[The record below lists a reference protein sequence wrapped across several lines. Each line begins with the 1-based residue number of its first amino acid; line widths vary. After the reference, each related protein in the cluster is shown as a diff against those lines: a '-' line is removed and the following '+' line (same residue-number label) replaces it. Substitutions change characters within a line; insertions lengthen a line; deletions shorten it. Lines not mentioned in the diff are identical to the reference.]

1 MYVYDWRNVRFGKGL
16 TDNLTAIL
24 TSTKTFSHDIGYKK
38 VIRRRCNLDP
48 LSLVIGCAAGA
59 VVGIVAGV
67 LVRKV
72 VAEKK
77 LGSAEAQARHIL
89 EDAIKNAESAKKESI
104 ISAKEEIFQ
113 MKKEADFDVK
123 ERRKE
128 VSRLE
133 RRVTQ
138 KEETLDA
145 KLDAIEKKEA
155 ALQEKHTEADNL
167 KAKIQAMMDEQIRI
181 LEKTAGLTKEDA
193 KAELVSK
200 LDSEMQHE
208 TAMKIAEYEER
219 FKDEADTKA
228 KDILSL
234 AIQRFAADHVSEV
247 AISVVQIPSDE
258 MKGRI
263 IGREGRNIRTIE
275 NLTGVELIIDDTPD
289 VITVSGFD
297 PIRREV
303 ARLAL
308 EKLVSDGRIH
318 PARIEEMV
326 EKARKDVESAAK
338 QAGEKAVFETGVHGL
353 HPELI
358 KLLGRM
364 KYRTSY
370 GQNAL
375 RHSIEVSM
383 LAGVIA
389 DEMGVDVTM
398 AKRAGLLHDIGKA
411 VTAEAEGSHI
421 QLGVEIAT
429 KYRENK
435 DIIHAIESH
444 HNDVEPQTVLDFIIQ
459 AADAL
464 SAARPGAR
472 REDVE
477 NYIKRLQKLE
487 EVAGDFEGVEKTF
500 AIQAGREV
508 RIMVK
513 PEMINDDKMKIL
525 ARDIAKKIENELDYP
540 GQIKVSVIRES
551 RTVDYAK

>member
-1 MYVYDWRNVRFGKGL
+1 M
-16 TDNLTAIL
+16 
-24 TSTKTFSHDIGYKK
+24 DI
-38 VIRRRCNLDP
+38 V
-48 LSLVIGCAAGA
+48 SMVIGIAIGLAVGA
-59 VVGIVAGV
+59 TAGV
-67 LVRKV
+67 LARKILL
-72 VAEKK
+72 EKRR
-77 LGSAEAQARHIL
+77 GNAEAQAKEIL
-89 EDAIKNAESAKKESI
+89 QNAIRDAESVKKESI
-104 ISAKEEIFQ
+104 LSAKEEIIQ
-113 MKKEADFDVK
+113 MKKDADNDVK

-145 KLDAIEKKEA
+145 KLDALEKKEA
-155 ALQEKHTEADNL
+155 TLQEKHREADEL
-167 KAKIQAMMDEQIRI
+167 KAKANDMLSQQITA
-181 LEKTAGLTKEDA
+181 LERVAGLTAEEA
-193 KAELVSK
+193 KAELVAK
-200 LDSEMQHE
+200 LDSEMRHA
-208 TAMKIAEYEER
+208 TAMKISEYETQ
-219 FKDEADTKA
+219 FKEEADAKA
-228 KDILSL
+228 RDILSL
-234 AIQRFAADHVSEV
+234 AIQRCAADHVSEV
-247 AISVVQIPSDE
+247 AISSVQLPNDD

-263 IGREGRNIRTIE
+263 IGREGRNIRAIE

-289 VITVSGFD
+289 IITVSGFD
-297 PIRREV
+297 PVRREI
-303 ARLAL
+303 ARIAL
-308 EKLVSDGRIH
+308 EKLIADGRIH
-318 PARIEEMV
+318 PARIEEMI
-326 EKARKDVESAAK
+326 EKAKREVESSMK

-358 KLLGRM
+358 RLLGKM

-389 DEMGVDVTM
+389 DEMGADVTV
-398 AKRAGLLHDIGKA
+398 ARRAGLLHDIGKA
-411 VTAEAEGSHI
+411 VTAEVEGSHV

-429 KYRENK
+429 KYHENK
-435 DIIHAIESH
+435 EIIHAIEAH
-444 HNDVEPQTVLDFIIQ
+444 HNDVDPVSVLDFIIQ
-459 AADAL
+459 AADAI

-487 EVAGDFEGVEKTF
+487 EVAGDFKGVEKTF

-513 PEMINDDKMKIL
+513 PDVIDDDSMKIL
-525 ARDIAKKIENELDYP
+525 ARDIAKKIEGELNYP

-551 RTVDYAK
+551 RYVDYAK

>member
-1 MYVYDWRNVRFGKGL
+1 MQWYFAVIIGAGALIVG
-16 TDNLTAIL
+16 TAI
-24 TSTKTFSHDIGYKK
+24 GYM
-38 VIRRRCNLDP
+38 IRK
-48 LSLVIGCAAGA
+48 
-59 VVGIVAGV
+59 GI
-67 LVRKV
+67 
-72 VAEKK
+72 AEAK
-77 LGSAEAQARHIL
+77 LGSAEQQAKRML
-89 EDAIKNAESAKKESI
+89 DDAMKNAESVRKESVL
-104 ISAKEEIFQ
+104 SAKEEIFQ
-113 MKKEADFDVK
+113 MKKEADFDLK

-133 RRVTQ
+133 RRIAQ

-145 KLDAIEKKEA
+145 KLEGLEKKEET
-155 ALQEKHTEADNL
+155 LSEKFKEVDAVKAEISETL
-167 KAKIQAMMDEQIRI
+167 KKQIAS
-181 LEKTAGLTKEDA
+181 LEKIAGLTTEEA
-193 KAELVSK
+193 KAELVAR
-200 LDSEMQHE
+200 LDSEMRHE
-208 TAMKIAEYEER
+208 TALKIAEYDAR
-219 FKDEADTKA
+219 FREEADAKA
-228 KDILSL
+228 KEILSL
-234 AIQRFAADHVSEV
+234 AIQRCAADHVSEV
-247 AISVVQIPSDE
+247 AISTVQIPGDE

-297 PIRREV
+297 PVRREV
-303 ARLAL
+303 ARIAL
-308 EKLVSDGRIH
+308 EKLISDGRIH

-326 EKARKDVESAAK
+326 EKARREVENATK

-353 HPELI
+353 HPDLI

-364 KYRTSY
+364 KYRTSF

-383 LAGVIA
+383 LSGAIA
-389 DEMGVDVTM
+389 DEIGADVTM
-398 AKRAGLLHDIGKA
+398 ARRAGLLHDIGKA

-421 QLGVEIAT
+421 QLGVEIAQ
-429 KYRENK
+429 KYHENK
-435 DIIHAIESH
+435 DIIHAIEAH
-444 HNDVEPQTVLDFIIQ
+444 HNDVEAVTLLDFIVQ
-459 AADAL
+459 AADAI

-487 EVAGDFEGVEKTF
+487 EVAADFNGVDKTF

-513 PEMINDDKMKIL
+513 PDVVDDDSMKIL
-525 ARDIAKKIENELDYP
+525 ARDIAAKIQSELNYP

-551 RTVDYAK
+551 RVVDYAT

>member
-1 MYVYDWRNVRFGKGL
+1 MNPILAIGL
-16 TDNLTAIL
+16 IAAAL
-24 TSTKTFSHDIGYKK
+24 
-38 VIRRRCNLDP
+38 
-48 LSLVIGCAAGA
+48 LV
-59 VVGIVAGV
+59 GV
-67 LVRKV
+67 LVGFIVRKV
-72 VAEKK
+72 FAEKK
-77 LGSAEAQARHIL
+77 LGSAEEQARKIL

-104 ISAKEEIFQ
+104 IAAKDEIFQ
-113 MKKEADFDVK
+113 LKKEADFDVK

-133 RRVTQ
+133 RRVIQ

-145 KLDAIEKKEA
+145 KLESIEKKEELLA
-155 ALQEKHTEADNL
+155 QKTVEAEKVKEEIRKTLEGQL
-167 KAKIQAMMDEQIRI
+167 AM
-181 LEKTAGLTKEDA
+181 LEKIAGLTREEA
-193 KAELVSK
+193 KAELVAR

-208 TAMKIAEYEER
+208 TAIKIAEYEEKFR
-219 FKDEADTKA
+219 DEADTKA
-228 KDILSL
+228 RDILSL
-234 AIQRFAADHVSEV
+234 AIQRFASEHVSEV

-297 PIRREV
+297 PVRRET
-303 ARLAL
+303 ARIAL

-326 EKARKDVESAAK
+326 EKARREVDGAIK

-389 DEMGVDVTM
+389 EEMGVDAT
-398 AKRAGLLHDIGKA
+398 AARRAGLLHDIGKA
-411 VTAEAEGSHI
+411 VTAEVDGSHV
-421 QLGVEIAT
+421 QLGVDIAT
-429 KYRENK
+429 KYREHK

-444 HNDVEPQTVLDFIIQ
+444 HGDVDPQSALDFIVQ
-459 AADAL
+459 AADAI

-487 EVAGDFEGVEKTF
+487 EVAGSFDGIEKTF

-513 PEMINDDKMKIL
+513 PEAVSDDKMKIL

>member
-1 MYVYDWRNVRFGKGL
+1 MDWPF
-16 TDNLTAIL
+16 
-24 TSTKTFSHDIGYKK
+24 
-38 VIRRRCNLDP
+38 
-48 LSLVIGCAAGA
+48 LVIGLAVGAVAGFAAGF
-59 VVGIVAGV
+59 II
-67 LVRKV
+67 RKFG
-72 VAEKK
+72 AEKK
-77 LGSAEAQARHIL
+77 IGSAEEQAKRIL
-89 EDAIKNAESAKKESI
+89 EEAIKNAETTKKEAI
-104 ISAKEEIFQ
+104 FAAKDEIFQ

-133 RRVTQ
+133 RRVAQ

-145 KLDAIEKKEA
+145 KIEGMEKKEA
-155 ALQEKHTEADNL
+155 ALQEKRDEIEKLKEKVDATLQAQIANL
-167 KAKIQAMMDEQIRI
+167 ERI
-181 LEKTAGLTKEDA
+181 AGLTSEEA
-193 KAELVSK
+193 KADLVAR
-200 LDSEMQHE
+200 LDTEMQHE
-208 TAMKIAEYEER
+208 TALKIAEYEEK
-219 FKDEADTKA
+219 FKDEADAKA

-234 AIQRFAADHVSEV
+234 AIQRCAADHVSEI
-247 AISVVQIPSDE
+247 AISVVQIPGDE

-297 PIRREV
+297 PVRREV
-303 ARLAL
+303 ARIAL
-308 EKLVSDGRIH
+308 EKLIADGRIH

-326 EKARKDVESAAK
+326 EKARREVDNAIK
-338 QAGEKAVFETGVHGL
+338 QAGERAVFETGVHGL

-389 DEMGVDVTM
+389 DEMGADVTM

-411 VTAEAEGSHI
+411 ITAEAEGSHI
-421 QLGVEIAT
+421 QLGVDIAK
-429 KYRENK
+429 KYRESK
-435 DIIHAIESH
+435 EILHAIESH
-444 HNDVEPQTVLDFIIQ
+444 HNDVDPAGIIDFIIQ
-459 AADAL
+459 AADAI

-487 EVAGDFEGVEKTF
+487 EVAGDFEGVDKTF

-513 PEMINDDKMKIL
+513 PEVIDDDKMKIL
-525 ARDIAKKIENELDYP
+525 AHDIAKKIESELDYP

>member
-1 MYVYDWRNVRFGKGL
+1 MVPVYVLILGIVGGA
-16 TDNLTAIL
+16 AI
-24 TSTKTFSHDIGYKK
+24 G
-38 VIRRRCNLDP
+38 V
-48 LSLVIGCAAGA
+48 AAGF
-59 VVGIVAGV
+59 II
-67 LVRKV
+67 RKNI
-72 VAEKK
+72 AERKI
-77 LGSAEAQARHIL
+77 GSAEAQACKIL
-89 EDAIKNAESAKKESI
+89 EDAIKDAESAKKESI

-145 KLDAIEKKEA
+145 KLEAIEKKETNLSEKHRALDELKLAAEKKLEEQTA
-155 ALQEKHTEADNL
+155 ALEK
-167 KAKIQAMMDEQIRI
+167 I
-181 LEKTAGLTKEDA
+181 AGLTKDDA
-193 KAELVSK
+193 KAELVAR

-208 TAMKIAEYEER
+208 TALKIAEYEEKFR
-219 FKDEADTKA
+219 DEADVRA

-247 AISVVQIPSDE
+247 AISVVQIPNDE

-297 PIRREV
+297 PVRREI

-326 EKARKDVESAAK
+326 EKARRDVELSIK
-338 QAGEKAVFETGVHGL
+338 QAGEKAIFETGVHGL
-353 HPELI
+353 NPELI

-383 LAGVIA
+383 LAGVMA
-389 DEMGVDVTM
+389 DEMGADVTM
-398 AKRAGLLHDIGKA
+398 ARRAGLLHDIGKA

-435 DIIHAIESH
+435 EIIHAIEAH
-444 HNDVEPQTVLDFIIQ
+444 HNDVEPKSVLDFIVQ
-459 AADAL
+459 AADAI

-487 EVAGDFEGVEKTF
+487 EVAGSFDGIEKTF

-513 PEMINDDKMKIL
+513 PEQIDDDKMKIL
-525 ARDIAKKIENELDYP
+525 ARDIAKKIESELDYP

-551 RTVDYAK
+551 RMVDYAK

>member
-1 MYVYDWRNVRFGKGL
+1 MEIYI
-16 TDNLTAIL
+16 AI
-24 TSTKTFSHDIGYKK
+24 
-38 VIRRRCNLDP
+38 P
-48 LSLVIGCAAGA
+48 LIVVAA
-59 VVGIVAGV
+59 VVGLAAGFV
-67 LVRKV
+67 IRKIS
-72 VAEKK
+72 AEKK
-77 LGSAEAQARHIL
+77 LGSAEEQARKIL

-104 ISAKEEIFQ
+104 ISAKEEIFNL
-113 MKKEADFDVK
+113 KKEADFDIK

-145 KLDAIEKKEA
+145 KLEGLEKKEA
-155 ALQEKHTEADNL
+155 LLQDKTAEAERL
-167 KAKIQAMMDEQIRI
+167 KEEIRNTLDGQLAM
-181 LEKTAGLTKEDA
+181 LEKIAGLTKEDA
-193 KAELVSK
+193 KAELVAR

-208 TAMKIAEYEER
+208 TALKIAEYEEK
-219 FKDEADTKA
+219 FKDEADVKA

-234 AIQRFAADHVSEV
+234 AIQRFAADHVSEI

-263 IGREGRNIRTIE
+263 IGREGRNIRAIE

-303 ARLAL
+303 ARIAL

-326 EKARKDVESAAK
+326 EKARREVENSAK

-364 KYRTSY
+364 KYRTSF
-370 GQNAL
+370 GQNVL
-375 RHSIEVSM
+375 RHSVEVSM

-411 VTAEAEGSHI
+411 VTAEVEGSHI

-435 DIIHAIESH
+435 DVIHAIESH
-444 HNDVEPQTVLDFIIQ
+444 HGDVEPTTVIDFIIQ
-459 AADAL
+459 AADAI

-487 EVAGDFEGVEKTF
+487 EVAGDFAGVEKTF

-513 PEMINDDKMKIL
+513 PDVINDDKMKLL
-525 ARDIAKKIENELDYP
+525 ARDIAKKIESELDYP

-551 RTVDYAK
+551 RHVDYAK

>member
-1 MYVYDWRNVRFGKGL
+1 MIEAWI
-16 TDNLTAIL
+16 AIVL
-24 TSTKTFSHDIGYKK
+24 I
-38 VIRRRCNLDP
+38 VVAA
-48 LSLVIGCAAGA
+48 VIGAAIGF
-59 VVGIVAGV
+59 I
-67 LVRKV
+67 VRKISS
-72 VAEKK
+72 EKK
-77 LGSAEAQARHIL
+77 LGSATEQARKIL

-104 ISAKEEIFQ
+104 IAAKEEIFQ
-113 MKKEADFDVK
+113 LKKDADLDIK

-145 KLDAIEKKEA
+145 KIEGLEKKEA
-155 ALQEKHTEADNL
+155 KLQEKTAEAERTNEEIRKTL
-167 KAKIQAMMDEQIRI
+167 EGQLAM
-181 LEKTAGLTKEDA
+181 LEKIAGLTREDA
-193 KAELVSK
+193 KAELVAR

-208 TAMKIAEYEER
+208 TALKISEYEEK
-219 FKDEADTKA
+219 FKEEADSRA

-234 AIQRFAADHVSEV
+234 AIQRCAADHVSEV

-297 PIRREV
+297 PVRREI
-303 ARLAL
+303 ARIAL
-308 EKLVSDGRIH
+308 EKLVGDGRIH

-326 EKARKDVESAAK
+326 EKARRDVENAIK

-398 AKRAGLLHDIGKA
+398 ARRAGLLHDIGKA
-411 VTAEAEGSHI
+411 ITAEVDGSHVH
-421 QLGVEIAT
+421 LGVEIAN

-435 DIIHAIESH
+435 EIVHAIEAH
-444 HNDVEPQTVLDFIIQ
+444 HNDVDPTTALDFIIQ
-459 AADAL
+459 AADAI

-487 EVAGDFEGVEKTF
+487 EVAGSFEGIEKTF

-513 PEMINDDKMKIL
+513 PELVSDDKMKIL
-525 ARDIAKKIENELDYP
+525 GRDIAKKIEDELDYP

-551 RTVDYAK
+551 RHVDYAK

>member
-1 MYVYDWRNVRFGKGL
+1 MDGIWY
-16 TDNLTAIL
+16 AIAAVGG
-24 TSTKTFSHDIGYKK
+24 I
-38 VIRRRCNLDP
+38 
-48 LSLVIGCAAGA
+48 LVGA
-59 VVGIVAGV
+59 VVGFVI
-67 LVRKV
+67 RKV
-72 VAEKK
+72 SAEKK
-77 LGSAEAQARHIL
+77 IGSAEEQAKHIL
-89 EDAIKNAESAKKESI
+89 EEAIKNAETTKKEAI
-104 ISAKEEIFQ
+104 FAAKDEIFQ
-113 MKKEADFDVK
+113 LKKDADFDIK

-133 RRVTQ
+133 RRIAQ

-145 KLDAIEKKEA
+145 KIEGIEKKEA
-155 ALQEKHTEADNL
+155 AIAEKRAEIDALKEKVEAALQAEIATLE
-167 KAKIQAMMDEQIRI
+167 RI
-181 LEKTAGLTKEDA
+181 AGLTSEEA
-193 KAELVSK
+193 KADLIAR
-200 LDSEMQHE
+200 LDTEMQHE
-208 TAMKIAEYEER
+208 TAKKLAEWDER
-219 FKDEADTKA
+219 FREDADARA

-234 AIQRFAADHVSEV
+234 AIQRCAADHVSEI
-247 AISVVQIPSDE
+247 AISVVEIPGDE

-297 PIRREV
+297 PVRREI
-303 ARLAL
+303 ARIAL
-308 EKLVSDGRIH
+308 EKLISDGRIH

-326 EKARKDVESAAK
+326 EKARREVDNSIK
-338 QAGEKAVFETGVHGL
+338 QAGERAVFETGVHGL
-353 HPELI
+353 HPEVI

-389 DEMGVDVTM
+389 DELGVDVTT

-411 VTAEAEGSHI
+411 ITAEVEGSHI
-421 QLGVEIAT
+421 QLGVDIAK
-429 KYRENK
+429 KYKESK
-435 DIIHAIESH
+435 EIIHAIEAH
-444 HNDVEPQTVLDFIIQ
+444 HNDVDAVTTLDFIIQ

-487 EVAGDFEGVEKTF
+487 EVAGAFEGVDKTF

-513 PEMINDDKMKIL
+513 PEVVNDDMMRIL
-525 ARDIAKKIENELDYP
+525 AHDIAKKIEEDLDYP

-551 RTVDYAK
+551 RHVDYAK

>member
-1 MYVYDWRNVRFGKGL
+1 MDLGL
-16 TDNLTAIL
+16 AIGL
-24 TSTKTFSHDIGYKK
+24 I
-38 VIRRRCNLDP
+38 
-48 LSLVIGCAAGA
+48 AAA
-59 VVGIVAGV
+59 LVVGLAVGFMI
-67 LVRKV
+67 RKIS
-72 VAEKK
+72 AESKI
-77 LGSAEAQARHIL
+77 GSAEEQARKIL
-89 EDAIKNAESAKKESI
+89 EDAIKNAENAKKESI

-113 MKKEADFDVK
+113 LKKEADRDIN

-128 VSRLE
+128 VSRQE
-133 RRVTQ
+133 RRNTQ

-145 KLDAIEKKEA
+145 KLEKLEKKEA
-155 ALQEKHTEADNL
+155 VLADKTAEVERIKEEVNKTL
-167 KAKIQAMMDEQIRI
+167 EGQLAM
-181 LEKTAGLTKEDA
+181 LEKIAGLTSEDA
-193 KAELVSK
+193 KAELVK
-200 LDSEMQHE
+200 RLDSEMQHE
-208 TAMKIAEYEER
+208 TALKIAEYEER
-219 FKDEADTKA
+219 FRDEADTKA

-234 AIQRFAADHVSEV
+234 AIQRFAADHVSEI
-247 AISVVQIPSDE
+247 AISVVQIPGDE

-297 PIRREV
+297 PVRREI
-303 ARLAL
+303 ARIAL
-308 EKLVSDGRIH
+308 EKLISDGRIH

-326 EKARKDVESAAK
+326 EKARRDVDLEIK
-338 QAGEKAVFETGVHGL
+338 KAGEKAIFETGVHGL

-383 LAGVIA
+383 LAGVMA
-389 DEMGVDVTM
+389 EEMGVDVTQ
-398 AKRAGLLHDIGKA
+398 ARRAGLLHDIGKSM
-411 VTAEAEGSHI
+411 TAEVDGSHV
-421 QLGVEIAT
+421 QLGVELAT

-435 DIIHAIESH
+435 DIIHAIEAH
-444 HNDVEPQTVLDFIIQ
+444 HNDVEPKSALDFIIQ
-459 AADAL
+459 AADAI

-513 PEMINDDKMKIL
+513 PELISDDKMKIL
-525 ARDIAKKIENELDYP
+525 AHDIAKKIESELDYP

-551 RTVDYAK
+551 RHVDYAK

>member
-1 MYVYDWRNVRFGKGL
+1 MD
-16 TDNLTAIL
+16 
-24 TSTKTFSHDIGYKK
+24 
-38 VIRRRCNLDP
+38 VI
-48 LSLVIGCAAGA
+48 SLVVGIAAGA
-59 VVGIVAGV
+59 ALGIAVGFF
-67 LVRKV
+67 VRKSF
-72 VAEKK
+72 AEKK
-77 LGSAEAQARHIL
+77 LGSAETQAKRIL

-145 KLDAIEKKEA
+145 KLDALEKKEA
-155 ALQEKHTEADNL
+155 ALAEKHAEAASL
-167 KAKIQAMMDEQIRI
+167 KEKVQQALEAQLVV
-181 LEKTAGLTKEDA
+181 LEKTAGLTREEA
-193 KAELVSK
+193 KAELVAK

-208 TAMKIAEYEER
+208 TALKIAEYEEK

-228 KDILSL
+228 RDILSL

-297 PIRREV
+297 PVRREI
-303 ARLAL
+303 ARIAL

-326 EKARKDVESAAK
+326 EKARRDVDLSIK
-338 QAGEKAVFETGVHGL
+338 QAGERAVFETGVHGL

-383 LAGVIA
+383 LAGVMA

-411 VTAEAEGSHI
+411 LTAEAEGSHI
-421 QLGVEIAT
+421 QLGVEIAN

-435 DIIHAIESH
+435 EIVHAIEAH
-444 HNDVEPQTVLDFIIQ
+444 HNDVEPKTTLAFIIQ
-459 AADAL
+459 AADAI

-487 EVAGDFEGVEKTF
+487 EVAGSFNGIDKTF

-513 PEMINDDKMKIL
+513 PEVIDDDKMKIL
-525 ARDIAKKIENELDYP
+525 ARDIAKKIESELDYP
-540 GQIKVSVIRES
+540 GQIKVSVIREN

>member
-1 MYVYDWRNVRFGKGL
+1 MDIVSMMIGIAIGL
-16 TDNLTAIL
+16 
-24 TSTKTFSHDIGYKK
+24 
-38 VIRRRCNLDP
+38 
-48 LSLVIGCAAGA
+48 LVGLAAGVIA
-59 VVGIVAGV
+59 RKIIV
-67 LVRKV
+67 
-72 VAEKK
+72 EKRR
-77 LGSAEAQARHIL
+77 GNAEAQAKEIL
-89 EDAIKNAESAKKESI
+89 QNAIRDAESVKKESI
-104 ISAKEEIFQ
+104 LSAKEEIIQ

-145 KLDAIEKKEA
+145 KLEGIEKKEA
-155 ALQEKHTEADNL
+155 ALQEKHREADEL
-167 KAKIQAMMDEQIRI
+167 KAKANEMLSQQIAA
-181 LEKTAGLTKEDA
+181 LERVAGLSAEEA
-193 KAELVSK
+193 KAELVAK
-200 LDSEMQHE
+200 LDSEMRHA
-208 TAMKIAEYEER
+208 TAMKLAEFEEQ
-219 FKDEADTKA
+219 FKEDADVKA

-234 AIQRFAADHVSEV
+234 AIQRCAADHVSEV
-247 AISVVQIPSDE
+247 AISSVQLPSDD

-263 IGREGRNIRTIE
+263 IGREGRNIRAIE

-297 PIRREV
+297 PVRREV
-303 ARLAL
+303 ARIAL
-308 EKLVSDGRIH
+308 EKLIADGRIH
-318 PARIEEMV
+318 PARIEEMI
-326 EKARKDVESAAK
+326 EKAKKEVETSMK

-353 HPELI
+353 HPEMI
-358 KLLGRM
+358 RLLGKM

-389 DEMGVDVTM
+389 DEMGADVTM
-398 AKRAGLLHDIGKA
+398 ARRAGRLHDIGKA
-411 VTAEAEGSHI
+411 VTAEVEGSHV

-429 KYRENK
+429 KYHENK
-435 DIIHAIESH
+435 EIIHAIEAH
-444 HNDVEPQTVLDFIIQ
+444 HNDVDPTSVLDFIIQ
-459 AADAL
+459 AADAI

-487 EVAGDFEGVEKTF
+487 EVAGDFKGVEKTF

-513 PEMINDDKMKIL
+513 PDVIDDDSMKIL
-525 ARDIAKKIENELDYP
+525 AHDIARKIEAELNYP
-540 GQIKVSVIRES
+540 GQIKVSVIREA
-551 RTVDYAK
+551 RYVDYAK